1 MSKSAYERYIQEL
14 EAICI
19 RNSVIEHDSLE
30 GLTLEQK
37 LNFFHRMNDVF
48 RLLDIGGLNLFN
60 GELTFQTYREIAV
73 KQINDEYNKE
83 FDKAVSELRNS
94 ETNKRMEEL
103 TNDLIS
109 GNYFNRIKDYKPKT
123 PLIQRET
130 IVSSDES
137 IGSEDES
144 VYWGT
149 QTNNNIE
156 EEHEITANDFFSQGF
171 MASMLEDDGSNYVAS
186 DEDSEVEYSDDDNVG
201 QDVDDLFSNLSSN
214 PDFYGSGGVIIEDD
228 YEDTESYDEE
238 DDEDDEVEE
247 TELSD
252 EDLDSYFSEIEEDS
266 DEDEDYDD
274 EDSINSYL
282 KGIVDE
288 CYDEDDGYY
297 GEDDEESE
305 DDSINSY
312 LNGIEDEDDYEE
324 DEEESEGD
332 IDSYLDNIEYDEED
346 EDEDVEDS
354 EDDIDSY
361 LNNVE
366 YEEEDEYE
374 GQEEGYSS
382 SNSSYYQNQTLNKF
396 ENQSIKEVKSELNAE
411 PHYKTSFEKEDK
423 SVDRLT
429 NLADS
434 VITRFFNKNKS
445 GGK

>member
-1 MSKSAYERYIQEL
+1 MSKSVYERYIQEL

-19 RNSVIEHDSLE
+19 RNSVIEHDSLK
-30 GLTLEQK
+30 GFTLEQK

-109 GNYFNRIKDYKPKT
+109 GNYFNRVKDYKPNT

-137 IGSEDES
+137 IGLEEEG
-144 VYWGT
+144 VQLGT
-149 QTNNNIE
+149 QTSNNIE

-171 MASMLEDDGSNYVAS
+171 MDSMLEDDGSNYIPS
-186 DEDSEVEYSDDDNVG
+186 DEDSEVEYSDDDNIG

-214 PDFYGSGGVIIEDD
+214 PNFYGSGGIIIEDN
-228 YEDTESYDEE
+228 YEDDEPYDEE
-238 DDEDDEVEE
+238 DDEDEE
-247 TELSD
+247 TELSN

-282 KGIVDE
+282 NGIEDE
-288 CYDEDDGYY
+288 DYDEDDEYY
-297 GEDDEESE
+297 DEESE
-305 DDSINSY
+305 DDSIDSY
-312 LNGIEDEDDYEE
+312 LSGIEDEGDYDE
-324 DEEESEGD
+324 DEEESED
-332 IDSYLDNIEYDEED
+332 DLDSYLSNIDYEGED
-346 EDEDVEDS
+346 EYEDDENS

-366 YEEEDEYE
+366 YDEEDEFDSVQE
-374 GQEEGYSS
+374 GHSS
-382 SNSSYYQNQTLNKF
+382 SNSSYYQNQTFNKF
-396 ENQSIKEVKSELNAE
+396 ENQYIKEVKSELNEE
-411 PHYKTSFEKEDK
+411 PQYKTSFEKEDK

>member
-1 MSKSAYERYIQEL
+1 MSKSTYERYIQEL

-19 RNSVIEHDSLE
+19 RNSVIEHDSLK

-109 GNYFNRIKDYKPKT
+109 GNYFNRIKDYKPNT

-137 IGSEDES
+137 MGSEDEG
-144 VYWGT
+144 VQLGT
-149 QTNNNIE
+149 QTSDNIE
-156 EEHEITANDFFSQGF
+156 EEHEITATDFFSQGF
-171 MASMLEDDGSNYVAS
+171 MASMLEDDGSDYVSS

-201 QDVDDLFSNLSSN
+201 QDVDALFSNLSSN
-214 PDFYGSGGVIIEDD
+214 PNFYGSGGIIIEDD
-228 YEDTESYDEE
+228 YDEDESYDEE

-282 KGIVDE
+282 NGIVDE
-288 CYDEDDGYY
+288 DYDEDDGYY
-297 GEDDEESE
+297 GEDGE

-312 LNGIEDEDDYEE
+312 LNGIVDEDDYEE
-324 DEEESEGD
+324 DEEESEDD

-346 EDEDVEDS
+346 EDEDDEDS

-374 GQEEGYSS
+374 GHEEGYSS
-382 SNSSYYQNQTLNKF
+382 SNSSYYQNQTFNKF
-396 ENQSIKEVKSELNAE
+396 ENQSIKGVKSEVNEE
-411 PHYKTSFEKEDK
+411 PQYRTSFEKEDK